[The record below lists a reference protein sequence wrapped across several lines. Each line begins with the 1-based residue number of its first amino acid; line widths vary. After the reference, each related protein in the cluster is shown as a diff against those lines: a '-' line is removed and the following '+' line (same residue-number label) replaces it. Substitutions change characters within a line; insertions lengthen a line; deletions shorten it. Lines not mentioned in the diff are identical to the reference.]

1 METKIKL
8 CIVLLLVLFLF
19 QGFVAQM
26 YRAETVKLKQ
36 QLNLYKMKIDSMED
50 YPTWYKTAYEKCTCS
65 DVPDVFQKEC
75 IAYEIRR

>member
-8 CIVLLLVLFLF
+8 CIVLLLALFLF
-19 QGFVAQM
+19 QGFIAQT

-36 QLNLYKMKIDSMED
+36 QLNLYKMKIESMED

-65 DVPDVFQKEC
+65 DVPESFQKDC
-75 IAYEIRR
+75 IAYEMRR

>member
-19 QGFVAQM
+19 QSFVAQT
-26 YRAETVKLKQ
+26 YRAEVLKLKQ
-36 QLNLYKMKIDSMED
+36 QLNLYKMKIDSIED

-65 DVPDVFQKEC
+65 NVPEVFQKEC
-75 IAYEIRR
+75 IAYEMRR

>member
-19 QGFVAQM
+19 QGFVAQT
-26 YRAETVKLKQ
+26 YRAEALKLKQ

-65 DVPDVFQKEC
+65 DVPEVFQKEC
-75 IAYEIRR
+75 IAYEMRR